1 MNKPMHPFFVYVIS
15 AIGGIF
21 GGYILLLLLMIF
33 QILPMDIPPLP
44 VIVVTYILCWL
55 LPFMLIRWWLV
66 HAKVGLKKL
75 GSAIL
80 TIVLTITLIGF
91 LLYMM
96 GSPYRIIGPTKI
108 LGGSPG
114 TYEDGQ
120 IVWPLKK
127 AFLGRQIKKGD
138 VVLYNEPDLLP
149 SEAGVNI
156 PNEIMG
162 GSVAEIVGLPGEIMT
177 VTVYDFMNNPVSSDI
192 PTGYVAVEKSSS
204 GIFRLLGQK
213 AITDVVVWP

>member
-1 MNKPMHPFFVYVIS
+1 MYPFFVYVIS

-33 QILPMDIPPLP
+33 QILPTDIPPLP

-55 LPFMLIRWWLV
+55 LPFALIRWWLV

-114 TYEDGQ
+114 KYEDWQ

-127 AFLGRQIKKGD
+127 AFLGRQIRKSD
-138 VVLYNEPDLLP
+138 VVLFNEPELLP
-149 SEAGVNI
+149 SEGGMSI
-156 PNEIMG
+156 SDEIMG
-162 GSVAEIVGLPGEIMT
+162 GSVAEIVGMPGERMS

-192 PTGYVAVEKSSS
+192 PEGYVAVEKSSS
-204 GIFRLLGQK
+204 GTFRLLDQK
-213 AITDVVVWP
+213 LITDVVIWP